1 MEIREPK
8 FKAGEKVYCEESKC
22 NAIITGISDYSF
34 ANDEYYYNLRYDD
47 GEQLRNVLR
56 PETIKKRYEMRDL
69 YLLLYPLP
77 ENEEP
82 SNQNTTVIQQQT
94 NVVQNGDNNINLTNN
109 GTINI
114 KL

>member
-1 MEIREPK
+1 MHILGDYTYYLSNK
-8 FKAGEKVYCEESKC
+8 FLRLIPDRKVLWFRNESLEE
-22 NAIITGISDYSF
+22 
-34 ANDEYYYNLRYDD
+34 

-56 PETIKKRYEMRDL
+56 PETIKKRYEMRNL
-69 YLLLYPLP
+69 YLRLYPLT
-77 ENEEP
+77 ETEEP
-82 SNQNTTVIQQQT
+82 SKQNTTVIQQQT